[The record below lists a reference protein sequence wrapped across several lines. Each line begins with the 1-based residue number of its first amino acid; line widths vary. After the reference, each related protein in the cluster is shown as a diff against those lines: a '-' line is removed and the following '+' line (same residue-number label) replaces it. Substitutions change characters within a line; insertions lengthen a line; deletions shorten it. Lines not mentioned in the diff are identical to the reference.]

1 MAQGQTPNDVITKDP
16 IFQELVAAR
25 SRFAWI
31 LSAIMLVIY
40 LGFILLVAFDPKL
53 LGTPIGSGVTTIS
66 IPLGLLVIV
75 LAFVLTGVYVRR
87 ANTEFDDLTSKII
100 EKVK

>member
-1 MAQGQTPNDVITKDP
+1 MAQGQTPNDAITKDP

-31 LSAIMLVIY
+31 LSAIMLGIY
-40 LGFILLVAFDPKL
+40 LGFILLVAFAPKL
-53 LGTPIGSGVTTIS
+53 LGTPIGSGVTTIG

>member
-1 MAQGQTPNDVITKDP
+1 MAQGQTPNDVITKDS

-53 LGTPIGSGVTTIS
+53 LGTPIGSGVTTIG

>member
-53 LGTPIGSGVTTIS
+53 LGTPIGSGVTTIG